1 VGILGEIG
9 RYGDICFIKL
19 KGGKMLQTIRNI
31 DIDGKRVFIRC
42 DFNVPKDEF
51 GNITD
56 DRRIRAALPTIM
68 YCIDHDCKI
77 ILASHFE
84 RPTPGVYEEK
94 YSLTPVAKRL
104 HTLLKKE
111 ILKADDVVGEDAKA
125 KAKQLKNGDVLLLEN
140 LRFHPGETTN
150 DEEFAKELA
159 SFADVYIND
168 AFGACHR
175 KHASIYAMALLYP
188 IEARAAGFLL
198 TKEVNFFK
206 KTLEN
211 PDRPFLA
218 VVGGSKVSGKLQALY
233 NLINKVDKIIVGGG
247 MAFTFLKAQGY
258 EVGKSLIEPDLIDK
272 AKEIMQKALE
282 NGVKFYL
289 PVDLVVAPKMDEYAT
304 VKYLPSQEI
313 PKDWMGLD
321 VGPASS
327 RLFRE
332 VINDVQ
338 VIIWNGPMGV
348 YEIDKFAKGS
358 IMMSHHIAE
367 SNATTIVGGGDTADV
382 TKRAGDID
390 EMTFVSTGGG
400 ASLELMEGKTLPG
413 IEVLEVKKV

>member
-1 VGILGEIG
+1 
-9 RYGDICFIKL
+9 
-19 KGGKMLQTIRNI
+19 MLQSIRDI

-56 DRRIRAALPTIM
+56 DRRIRAALPTIL

-77 ILASHFE
+77 ILGSHFE

-94 YSLTPVAKRL
+94 YSLNPVAKRL
-104 HTLLKKE
+104 HVLLKKE
-111 ILKADDVVGEDAKA
+111 ILKADDVVGEDAKK
-125 KAKQLKNGDVLLLEN
+125 KAKELKNGDILLLAN

-150 DEEFAKELA
+150 DESFAKELA
-159 SFADVYIND
+159 SFADIYIND
-168 AFGACHR
+168 AFGASHR
-175 KHASIYAMALLYP
+175 KHASIYAMALEFP
-188 IEARAAGFLL
+188 MDCRAAGFLL

-218 VVGGSKVSGKLQALY
+218 VVGGSKVSGKLQALS

-258 EVGKSLIEPDLIDK
+258 EVGKSLVEEDLIDE
-272 AKEIMQKALE
+272 AKNIMEKALK
-282 NGVKFYL
+282 NGIKFYL
-289 PVDLVVAPKMDEYAT
+289 PVDLVVAPKIDEHAT

-321 VGPASS
+321 IGPASS

-348 YEIDKFAKGS
+348 YEMDKFAKGS

-382 TKRAGDID
+382 TKRAGDIE

-413 IEVLEVKKV
+413 IEVLEVKTV

>member
-1 VGILGEIG
+1 
-9 RYGDICFIKL
+9 
-19 KGGKMLQTIRNI
+19 MLQTIRNI
-31 DIDGKRVFIRC
+31 GIDGKRIFIRC

-56 DRRIRAALPTIM
+56 DRRIKAALPTIR
-68 YCIDHDCKI
+68 YCIDRDCKI
-77 ILASHFE
+77 VLASHFE

-94 YSLTPVAKRL
+94 YSLAPVAKRL
-104 HTLLKKE
+104 HTLLQRE
-111 ILKADDVVGEDAKA
+111 ILKADDVVGDDAKA
-125 KAKQLKNGDVLLLEN
+125 KASSLKSGDVLLLAN

-150 DEEFAKELA
+150 DKEFAKELA
-159 SFADVYIND
+159 GFADVYIND

-175 KHASIYAMALLYP
+175 KHASIHALALEFP
-188 IEARAAGFLL
+188 KSRRAAGFLL
-198 TKEVNFFK
+198 TKEANFFG

-211 PDRPFLA
+211 PERPFLA
-218 VVGGSKVSGKLQALY
+218 VVGGSKVSGKLLALY

-258 EVGKSLIEPDLIDK
+258 EVGKSLVEEDLVEK
-272 AKEIMQKALE
+272 AKEIMQRALE
-282 NGVKFYL
+282 KGVKFYL
-289 PVDLVVAPKMDEYAT
+289 PVDLVVAQKMEESTT
-304 VKYLPSQEI
+304 VKYLPAQEI

-321 VGPASS
+321 IGPATS

-348 YEIDKFAKGS
+348 YEMDKFAKGS
-358 IMMSHHIAE
+358 MMMSHHVAE

-382 TKRAGDID
+382 VARAGDID

-400 ASLELMEGKTLPG
+400 ASLELLEGKKLPG
-413 IEVLEVKKV
+413 IEVLEVEQI